1 MDENKNTICPSCNSV
16 IVGKYCPACGEKRV
30 SAHDFSLGH
39 FIEESIEGFT
49 HFDNKFFRSIK
60 ILRTRPGL
68 LSRYHSEG
76 RRVRYMKPFQL
87 FIISNILLFLI
98 LGKQNPFSI
107 SLSAYQ
113 YYKPYIFFNT
123 AEIINQ
129 KAGTGEAFRHNVS
142 LFNER
147 MATASKAF
155 IVFFIPA
162 LALFAFAVFINKKK
176 YFSEHLV
183 FVTHIFSFIVY
194 YYILIYL
201 LLQWPF
207 YYFSGNNYN
216 SFFDQITVLVNLV
229 VIAVY
234 FSMASYTFYNVK
246 KWHAALAGTCA
257 AFIFFIT
264 LFAYRMLLFYKLVY
278 SLD

>member
-1 MDENKNTICPSCNSV
+1 
-16 IVGKYCPACGEKRV
+16 
-30 SAHDFSLGH
+30 
-39 FIEESIEGFT
+39 
-49 HFDNKFFRSIK
+49 
-60 ILRTRPGL
+60 
-68 LSRYHSEG
+68 
-76 RRVRYMKPFQL
+76 
-87 FIISNILLFLI
+87 LI

-107 SLSAYQ
+107 SLNAYQ

-123 AEIINQ
+123 AEIITQ
-129 KAGTGEAFRHNVS
+129 QAGTGEAFMQNAS

-162 LALFAFAVFINKKK
+162 FALFAFVVFINKKK
-176 YFSEHLV
+176 YLSEHLV

-201 LLQWPF
+201 LIQWPF
-207 YYFSGNNYN
+207 YYFTGNSYN
-216 SFFDQITVLVNLV
+216 SFFDQATLLVNLV

-234 FSMASYTFYNVK
+234 FSIASYTFYKVK
-246 KWHAALAGTCA
+246 KWHAVLAGICA

-278 SLD
+278 SLN